1 MRARLLLAILPLL
14 TLVVA
19 PAEADRGG
27 FAIRSLHADLE
38 VKPNAEMI
46 VTERIEVDFLEP
58 RHGIYRTIPVRYTDP
73 IGYSYSLGFRMI
85 DVEDDA
91 GKAHETKVTNEGA
104 YVKIRIGSA
113 NRTVKGLVVYNI
125 RYLVRNALRHFP
137 EHDELYWNV
146 TGNEW
151 PAPIESASATLRLPG
166 GAEFEWIELAGYTG
180 GYGQRSREVSV
191 TEPQPGVA
199 GWVTT
204 SRLAPREG
212 LTIVATWPHGLVQ
225 FPGRATRTAWFFL
238 DNWVLAVPFLVGF
251 WLWRRYKQTGRDPVD
266 AGSVVVRYE
275 PPEGVSAGALG
286 TVVDEKV
293 DQRDITATVVD
304 LAVRGYL
311 TIEIEKDQHLFGLIE
326 SETIHF
332 VRQREKS
339 SEDLLIHERRILD
352 GIFSAGDRVEL
363 SDLKNRFYK
372 KIPAIKNALYD
383 RVVELGLFDARPS
396 TVRRRTIGLG
406 VAATA
411 LTVGAGIAWAFWRG
425 GVMPHALIVPIVAGA
440 VTLLL
445 FVAFA
450 PAMPR
455 RTRKGVELRRWALGF
470 EEFVDRVESDK
481 LEADRARNVFESL
494 LPYAMALGV
503 AAVWARRFE
512 GIYVQGGPAW
522 FVGHDPTVGFST
534 VSFEKSLTSAMTQT
548 SQAMASAP
556 RSSGSS
562 GSGGGGFSGGGG
574 GGGGGGS
581 W

>member
-1 MRARLLLAILPLL
+1 MLAILVFV
-14 TLVVA
+14 TLVAA
-19 PAEADRGG
+19 PAQADRGG
-27 FAIRSLHADLE
+27 FTIRSLHADLE

-58 RHGIYRTIPVRYTDP
+58 RHGIYRMIPVRYTDP

-85 DVEDDA
+85 DVQDEA
-91 GKAHETKVTNEGA
+91 GQAYDTKVTNEGA

-113 NRTVKGLVVYNI
+113 NRTVNGLVVYRI

-151 PAPIESASATLRLPG
+151 PAAVDRASATLRLPG
-166 GAEFEWIELAGYTG
+166 DTTFEWIELAGYTG
-180 GYGQRSREVSV
+180 GYGRRESEVSV
-191 TEPQPGVA
+191 TEPRPGVA

-204 SRLAPREG
+204 SSLGPSEG
-212 LTIVATWPHGLVQ
+212 LTIVATWPHGRVR
-225 FPGRATRTAWFFL
+225 FPGRPTRSAWFLL
-238 DNWVLAVPFLVGF
+238 DNWVLAVPFLFGIL
-251 WLWRRYKQTGRDPVD
+251 LWRRYRRTGRDPVD
-266 AGSVVVRYE
+266 VGPVVVRYE
-275 PPEGVSAGALG
+275 PPEGISAGTLG

-311 TIEIEKDQHLFGLIE
+311 AIEIDKDEHLFGLIKT
-326 SETIHF
+326 ETIHF

-339 SEDLLIHERRILD
+339 SDELLPHERFILD
-352 GIFSAGDRVEL
+352 GIFSDGDRVEL
-363 SDLKNRFYK
+363 SELKNRFYK
-372 KIPAIKNALYD
+372 KIPEIQNALYD
-383 RVVELGLFDARPS
+383 RVIHLGLFDARPT
-396 TVRRRTIGLG
+396 TVRRRTVGFG
-406 VAATA
+406 AAA
-411 LTVGAGIAWAFWRG
+411 AVLTIGAGIAWALWRG
-425 GVMPHALIVPIVAGA
+425 GVMPQAVILPVVAGV
-440 VTLLL
+440 VTFVL
-445 FVAFA
+445 FAAFA

-470 EEFVDRVESDK
+470 EEFVERVESDK
-481 LEADRARNVFESL
+481 LEADRARDVFESL

-503 AAVWARRFE
+503 AATWARRFE
-512 GIYVQGGPAW
+512 GIYVHGGPAW
-522 FVGHDPTVGFST
+522 FVGRDPTVGFST
-534 VSFEKSLTSAMTQT
+534 VSFESSLTSAMTQT
-548 SQAMASAP
+548 SQAMAASP